1 MRRARLLGLL
11 AGLAAAIGPGAP
23 AAAGTIPTPTPS
35 PRADGAAAER
45 PAAATPDSASPD
57 PGQPATSAPAPDRF
71 GDEPANSAPSAD
83 TPDPNRFGGKPADA
97 AYGAYQRG
105 LYVTAYNLALPR
117 ARNGDAAAQALVAE
131 ILARGLGVPRN
142 PVEAA
147 KWYSLAAEQGVPEAQ
162 FQYALMLLDGTYVKK
177 DVNGA
182 YALLEAAAQ
191 AGNVLAEFNFA
202 QLIVDREP
210 GEAGMTKAVAYYEM
224 AAKAGLADAQYA
236 MSQICAQGVGG
247 RKRDEAEARNW
258 LTLAAKQGYDTAE
271 LDLGSWLIEG
281 RGGPKDAKAGFG
293 WLRRAALGGNVA
305 AQNRLAKLYM
315 QGIGV
320 DPDTIMAAAWY
331 IVAHRAGLSDPQM
344 DDLLRGLT
352 PEETK
357 QAIEKANR
365 LR

>member
-1 MRRARLLGLL
+1 MRVPALFTFL
-11 AGLAAAIGPGAP
+11 AGLAAAAGPNLP

-35 PRADGAAAER
+35 PRAGEAPADQ
-45 PAAATPDSASPD
+45 PAAAAPDS
-57 PGQPATSAPAPDRF
+57 GTQPSAETPIPDRF
-71 GDEPANSAPSAD
+71 GDAPTQGITQPSPDA
-83 TPDPNRFGGKPADA
+83 PDPDRFGGRPADA

-117 ARNGDAAAQALVAE
+117 ARNGDPAAQALVAE

-142 PVEAA
+142 PVESA

-210 GEAGMTKAVAYYEM
+210 GEAGMTKAAPYYEM
-224 AAKAGLADAQYA
+224 AGKAGLADAQYA

-247 RKRDEAEARNW
+247 RKRDEAEARRW
-258 LTLAAKQGYDTAE
+258 LVLAANQGYDTAE
-271 LDLGSWLIEG
+271 LDLGTWLIEG
-281 RGGPKDAKAGFG
+281 RGGPKDVKAGFG

-315 QGIGV
+315 QGIGT
-320 DPDTIMAAAWY
+320 DPDNIMAAAWY
-331 IVAHRAGLSDPQM
+331 VVAHRAGLSDPEM